1 MEPYDELPADFDP
14 AYLSTV
20 DELYHDEWA
29 ARKLLRIR
37 WLGGSIRHFWP
48 DGHPTRLIHVA
59 GTNGK
64 GSTCRLLEAGLGLA
78 GPAGAFTNPHL
89 FDFAERCSIGG
100 EPLPR
105 EDWSRLWRT
114 VVRPHSLDRADHQ
127 TERALTFAEAGILLA
142 LHAFARHGLRWGV
155 VETGVGGRYAPS
167 MALEPALCVLTNVGR
182 DHPRTLGVTEWQ
194 RALEKA
200 GIARPG
206 VPLLTGARG
215 QALDVVRRVAEQ
227 EGAPLHVVG
236 DREVEALRARLAGSA
251 VTTELPGH
259 GWLNLALALA
269 TLALAEPALPGDRLL
284 ESLLAVPPLPGR
296 FWSPRPHLL
305 ADVAHNADKVAALAS
320 QLELAHP
327 GRPLVLVM
335 GVSRERP
342 LLPLLEPLAA
352 RATRLWLTSASY
364 AGRDP
369 RELEREARAAYPDLP
384 VEVEP
389 DPRRALARAEAGR
402 RPEELVVV
410 TGSAYTVD
418 QALNPDPCLRRLN
431 AEYGRRGREAGPSNH

>member
-1 MEPYDELPADFDP
+1 MEPYDELPAEFDP

-37 WLGGSIRHFWP
+37 WLGESIRRFWP

-78 GPAGAFTNPHL
+78 GPAGSFTNPHL

-100 EPLPR
+100 GTLPR
-105 EDWSRLWRT
+105 SDWSRLWRT
-114 VVRPHSLDRADHQ
+114 IVRPHSLERADRS
-127 TERALTFAEAGILLA
+127 TERALSFAEAGILLA
-142 LHAFARHGLRWGV
+142 LHAFAQRGLRWGV

-215 QALDVVRRVAEQ
+215 QALEVIRRVAEQ
-227 EGAPLHVVG
+227 EGAPLHVVDEELVTDIRRRG
-236 DREVEALRARLAGSA
+236 FFLSGSET
-251 VTTELPGH
+251 VPEH
-259 GWLNLALALA
+259 GWRNLALARA
-269 TLALAEPALPGDRLL
+269 ALAVAEPGLRDDDLFPILL
-284 ESLLAVPPLPGR
+284 GVPPLPGR

-320 QLELAHP
+320 HLELTHP

-342 LLPLLEPLAA
+342 LVPLLEPLAP
-352 RATRLWLTSASY
+352 RAVRLWLTSASY

-369 RELEREARAAYPDLP
+369 WELEREARAAFPHLP
-384 VEVEP
+384 VDVEP
-389 DPRRALARAEAGR
+389 DPRRALARAEAER

-431 AEYGRRGREAGPSNH
+431 AEYGRRGADGGLSNR